1 MTPATAATPAAV
13 TPTMAAPAVTAGP
26 FGKQAGAGAQWYAP
40 VRPDSF
46 KSCGGSGGWR
56 GLRHGDTA
64 EQHRSGYRTGADR
77 SSGRAA
83 HRSQ

>member
-1 MTPATAATPAAV
+1 M
-13 TPTMAAPAVTAGP
+13 
-26 FGKQAGAGAQWYAP
+26 
-40 VRPDSF
+40 RPDSF

-77 SSGRAA
+77 PSGRAA